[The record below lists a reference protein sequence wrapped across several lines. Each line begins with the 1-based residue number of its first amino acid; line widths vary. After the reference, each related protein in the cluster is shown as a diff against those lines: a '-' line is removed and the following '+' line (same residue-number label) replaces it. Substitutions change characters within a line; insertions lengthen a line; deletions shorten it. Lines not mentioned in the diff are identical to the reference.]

1 MEEARKQQE
10 KRLKEIQAMT
20 FAGLPDEAI
29 LEILA
34 ERKHLENLM
43 QEYALQDQAEEASKQ
58 KKKALLQEEKEVEE
72 KIEHLNEE
80 IRPDKADDELLALIK
95 ERKDLEAELLHIEE
109 ELGEPLPRQLTEVAP
124 LEEVVQSVPEQEP
137 AEAAEEASAEVATET
152 ESPIEAEEKKE
163 ELFKKG
169 DFGEIGIQPDR
180 FKDSGDL
187 ERYVH
192 ELESSRDSLGS
203 FLQSLPREAR
213 SHKEFM
219 LKVAAIDPAYA
230 MHYAVDQLRRDEDF
244 HIQIAML
251 PNTRG
256 TGNPLAEMDPDMRT
270 ERVVLAATREDFRNV
285 RFVSEDMSL
294 YDDIVAVA
302 KKGALEQ
309 AKALKN
315 AINVTVFIPKVLQKD
330 VTFMEQVAK
339 VVQKN

>member
-1 MEEARKQQE
+1 
-10 KRLKEIQAMT
+10 
-20 FAGLPDEAI
+20 
-29 LEILA
+29 
-34 ERKHLENLM
+34 
-43 QEYALQDQAEEASKQ
+43 
-58 KKKALLQEEKEVEE
+58 
-72 KIEHLNEE
+72 
-80 IRPDKADDELLALIK
+80 
-95 ERKDLEAELLHIEE
+95 
-109 ELGEPLPRQLTEVAP
+109 
-124 LEEVVQSVPEQEP
+124 
-137 AEAAEEASAEVATET
+137 
-152 ESPIEAEEKKE
+152 
-163 ELFKKG
+163 
-169 DFGEIGIQPDR
+169 
-180 FKDSGDL
+180 
-187 ERYVH
+187 
-192 ELESSRDSLGS
+192 
-203 FLQSLPREAR
+203 
-213 SHKEFM
+213 M